1 MDKLKIIYQ
10 ETWIVQYVHRKV
22 DEVSHL
28 ITNTEKLEDNIYK
41 ELKSYFRS
49 REKRSIKRIRYIVDR
64 EISQAKKRY
73 GKQNTIVFSDLAVAN
88 DNGESELDF
97 EPVDALAGVEDTAIN
112 KFSLMEKVTAL
123 ASSDRELF
131 VLKAWSNG
139 FSDSEI
145 SSALASRFGGNP
157 NSLRVFVN
165 RFKVRCRTQLSA

>member
-10 ETWIVQYVHRKV
+10 ETWIVQYVQRKI
-22 DEVSHL
+22 DDVSHL
-28 ITNTEKLEDNIYK
+28 ITNTEKLEDNIYE

-49 REKRSIKRIRYIVDR
+49 REKRSIKRIKHIIDR
-64 EISQAKKRY
+64 EINQAKKRY
-73 GKQNTIVFSDLAVAN
+73 GKQKTIVFSDLAVAN

-145 SSALASRFGGNP
+145 SLALASRFGGNP

>member
-10 ETWIVQYVHRKV
+10 ESWLVQYVYKKV

-28 ITNTEKLEDNIYK
+28 ITNTEKLEDNIYQ
-41 ELKSYFRS
+41 ELKSYYRS
-49 REKRSIKRIRYIVDR
+49 REKRSIKRIKYIVDR

-88 DNGESELDF
+88 DYGESELDF

-112 KFSLMEKVTAL
+112 KFSLIEKVTAL

-145 SSALASRFGGNP
+145 STALASRFGGNP